1 MQRRRST
8 ICKARLLTG
17 EMASALVAGMTGP
30 FRLAALTA
38 TMLLGIS
45 SASFAACQPPAAFGQ
60 WLQGFKK
67 EAVGQGISP
76 NVVSMALDGLIYD
89 PSVIAKDRG
98 QSVFAQTFLQFS
110 DRMVNNNRLQIGSSL
125 LKKNAPVFAKIQ
137 QQFGVPGPVLVGFW
151 GLETDFGKVMGNMET
166 LRSLATLAFDCR
178 RPDEFRTQLM
188 DALRVIQRGDL
199 SPPEMRGPW
208 AGEVGQF
215 QFVPSVYWQ
224 YAVDFEGNGKRD
236 LIHDTPD
243 ALASAA
249 NYLKGLGW
257 QAGQP
262 WLEEVRV
269 PAEMDWASADVTIK
283 KPRAFWAKQG
293 VTYPSGKEVPA
304 DNTPTSLLLPMG
316 RNGPAFLAYPNFD
329 VYLQWNQSLVYSTS
343 AGYYATRLAGAPAMS
358 RGNGPLEPLSQ
369 AQTKQ
374 LQQLLAKRGYDVGKI
389 DGVVGAASRNA
400 IREMQ
405 VKFGLPADGYPTAE
419 LLAKLGGG

>member
-1 MQRRRST
+1 MQRQRST

-76 NVVSMALDGLIYD
+76 NVVSMALDGLSYD

-166 LRSLATLAFDCR
+166 LRSLATLAFD
-178 RPDEFRTQLM
+178 
-188 DALRVIQRGDL
+188 
-199 SPPEMRGPW
+199 
-208 AGEVGQF
+208 
-215 QFVPSVYWQ
+215 
-224 YAVDFEGNGKRD
+224 
-236 LIHDTPD
+236 
-243 ALASAA
+243 
-249 NYLKGLGW
+249 
-257 QAGQP
+257 
-262 WLEEVRV
+262 
-269 PAEMDWASADVTIK
+269 
-283 KPRAFWAKQG
+283 
-293 VTYPSGKEVPA
+293 
-304 DNTPTSLLLPMG
+304 
-316 RNGPAFLAYPNFD
+316 
-329 VYLQWNQSLVYSTS
+329 
-343 AGYYATRLAGAPAMS
+343 
-358 RGNGPLEPLSQ
+358 
-369 AQTKQ
+369 
-374 LQQLLAKRGYDVGKI
+374 
-389 DGVVGAASRNA
+389 
-400 IREMQ
+400 
-405 VKFGLPADGYPTAE
+405 
-419 LLAKLGGG
+419 